1 MEFTAANVETAV
13 NQFYSNSD
21 HKHHVHTW
29 LTKARVAKEAWVFV
43 WEMLEPQKDEQVQFF
58 AASCLYQKI
67 VSHSHEVSA
76 SDYEILKKKILEKFV
91 EFSEGPKMVF
101 TRLSV
106 ALASAILQT
115 LPKMWP
121 HSITSLIETFNP
133 TNFPN
138 VSERNLC
145 KALLEILTVIPI
157 EFFSVSFIQYRRGVI
172 KNSLTTA
179 IKDVISLLQSLI
191 STSPTEIQ
199 LEVLTCMNSW
209 VEFGIPLNDSQ
220 ELIVETFKL
229 LHKPELYE
237 SAADVL
243 CVVFSHPDSHRF
255 PYTMQMLSPHILDLQ
270 PLLKKLIEERKL
282 EECAP
287 ICQLVIAVAET
298 HSKLILNS
306 CVSSDEDQ
314 RKNSLNLVYMV
325 MACTG
330 LPGYY
335 PVDETSSQ
343 ITFNFWYSIQD
354 ELIEAGVNRKAT
366 LMPIF
371 IEIYS
376 KLAEILLKKVQYP
389 PDSEYRS
396 WSPDQKEL
404 FRCYRHDIGD
414 TMMYSFTILQNFLL
428 PYFWSML
435 TTSVQNGEEWQV
447 FEGIFFLYTAIAERV
462 ELTEK
467 MYLPSLLNF
476 LPQVPIHHPILI
488 TTTLGMIGAYAEWLN
503 WNANLLQSV
512 IPMLLQALQN
522 SEVITP
528 ASLALKDITRET
540 RDHIQP
546 FANQILTS
554 CSNLLEKN
562 LKSKDAVRLMA
573 IAGHVLSTLSFGEI
587 MQYLDKLVAPQ
598 MWELSQLTKEEPNS
612 AIQEVIVQKLEMVSW
627 LISTIT
633 LERGESEETTEEN
646 HVQNSDQ
653 SQPSPVLAIM
663 QKVNPIL
670 QDLMNKWSTNTVIVQ
685 SVCELFRKTLRAL
698 MDDFAPL
705 ANDSFQMFTQIYH
718 AHPHSAILG
727 IAKHAILMFHRDEV
741 LQMSVKNLLAVL
753 TAKSLA
759 VLHNDFREHTDIV
772 EGLMNLW
779 AQIIKKCRLLVS
791 TQGDFDMESLF
802 QSALLGLALPETFT
816 IKASVYFLQEFLN
829 MANGVPW
836 VKELVHKYGGDMIIQ
851 VLKCI
856 EGGSSRTVLDQFADL
871 LFCINKHQIKE
882 LTKFVS
888 NLSKI
893 GLPLA
898 LQTTEQREQFCRH
911 ILREKSNR
919 RKVREFVKEYYMQC
933 HGLIGTEYGNQW
945 AQSI

>member
-1 MEFTAANVETAV
+1 MEFTANNVEEAV
-13 NQFYSNSD
+13 SQFYSNSD

-29 LTKARVAKEAWVFV
+29 LTKARVAKEAWAFV
-43 WEMLEPQKDEQVQFF
+43 WELLEPQKSEQVQFF

-67 VSHSHEVSA
+67 TSHSHEVSA
-76 SDYEILKKKILEKFV
+76 SDYEVLKKKLLEKFV
-91 EFSEGPKMVF
+91 AFSEGPKMVF

-115 LPKMWP
+115 LPEMWP
-121 HSITSLIETFNP
+121 QSIANLIETFNP

-172 KNSLTTA
+172 KNTLNTGL
-179 IKDVISLLQSLI
+179 KDVIALLQRLI
-191 STSPTEIQ
+191 SASPTDVQ

-209 VEFGIPLNDSQ
+209 VEFGIPLNESEQ
-220 ELIVETFKL
+220 LIIQTFDL

-237 SAADVL
+237 SSADVL

-255 PYTMQMLSPHILDLQ
+255 PYTIQKLSPHILELQ
-270 PLLKKLIEERKL
+270 PVLKTLIEERKL

-287 ICQLVIAVAET
+287 ICQLVMAIAET

-306 CVSSDEDQ
+306 FISSDETQ
-314 RKNSLNLVYMV
+314 QQNSLNLIYMV
-325 MACTG
+325 MTCTG
-330 LPGYY
+330 LPGYF

-343 ITFNFWYSIQD
+343 LTFNFWYSIQD
-354 ELIEAGVNRKAT
+354 ELVDVGVNVNSH

-371 IEIYS
+371 HEIYS
-376 KLAEILLKKVQYP
+376 KLTEILLRKVQYP
-389 PDSEYRS
+389 PESEYRL
-396 WSPDQKEL
+396 WSSDQKEQ

-414 TMMYSFTILQNFLL
+414 TMMYSFTILQDFLL
-428 PYFWSML
+428 PYLWTVL
-435 TTSVQNGEEWQV
+435 NTSVQNGEQWQV

-467 MYLPSLLNF
+467 TYLPALLNF
-476 LPQVPIHHPILI
+476 LPQVPITHPILI
-488 TTTLGMIGAYAEWLN
+488 ATTLGMIGSYAEWLN
-503 WNANLLQSV
+503 WNPNILQSV
-512 IPMLLQALQN
+512 IPMLLRALQN
-522 SEVITP
+522 TEVVTP

-540 RDHIQP
+540 HDHIHP
-546 FANQILTS
+546 FADQILTA
-554 CSNLLEKN
+554 CWTMLEKN
-562 LKSKDAVRLMA
+562 LKSKDAVRMMA
-573 IAGHVLSTLSFGEI
+573 IAGHVLSTLNFTDI
-587 MQYLDKLVAPQ
+587 MQYLDKLLAPQ
-598 MWELSQLTKEEPNS
+598 MWALSQLAKEEPNS
-612 AIQEVIVQKLEMVSW
+612 TVQDAIVQKLEMLSW

-633 LERGESEETTEEN
+633 SERGETEEVVQEN
-646 HVQNSDQ
+646 HHQNSSQ
-653 SQPSPVLAIM
+653 SNPNPVLVIM
-663 QKVNPIL
+663 QRVAPIL
-670 QDLMNKWSTNTVIVQ
+670 QDLMIKWTTNAVVIQ

-705 ANDSFQMFTQIYH
+705 ANDSFQMFTQMYH
-718 AHPHSAILG
+718 AYPHSAILG
-727 IAKHAILMFHRDEV
+727 IAKHAILMFHRDET
-741 LQMSVKNLLAVL
+741 LQTSVKELLGVL
-753 TAKSLA
+753 TVKSLT

-779 AQIIKKCRLLVS
+779 AQIIKKSRLLVS
-791 TQGDFDMESLF
+791 TQGDFDLESLF
-802 QSALLGLALPETFT
+802 QSAVLGLALPETFT
-816 IKASVYFLQEFLN
+816 IKASAYFLQEFLIMGN
-829 MANGVPW
+829 EVPW
-836 VKELVHKYGGDMIIQ
+836 VKELIQKYGGDMIIQ
-851 VLKCI
+851 VLKAI
-856 EGGSSRTVLDQFADL
+856 EGGSSRTALDQFADL
-871 LFCINKHQIKE
+871 LLCINKHQIDE

-888 NLSKI
+888 NLNKTC
-893 GLPLA
+893 LPLA
-898 LQTTEQREQFCRH
+898 MQTMEQREQFCRH